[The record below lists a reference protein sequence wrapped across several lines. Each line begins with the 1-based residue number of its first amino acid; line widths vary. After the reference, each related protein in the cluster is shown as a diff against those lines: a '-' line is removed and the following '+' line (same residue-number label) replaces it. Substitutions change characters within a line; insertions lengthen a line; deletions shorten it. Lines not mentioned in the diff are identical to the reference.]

1 MNSRLLRR
9 ALLIAGTLL
18 TMLCLGTVGFC
29 LIEGYGAFDA
39 FYMTLITITTVG
51 YQEVRPLSHAG
62 RVFNSFV
69 IFFGVSAMFFA
80 VGALTQTVI
89 ELELQDRYGKRRRK
103 RMISQL
109 HDHFIVC
116 GFGRVGRN
124 ASCELQRANVP
135 FLVLDRSEQRVK
147 RASEAGMF
155 AILADAT
162 NDDDLLQ
169 AGVLRAR
176 GLIAALPS
184 DAENLFIILSAKTL
198 NPSLIV
204 VTRASEEQAEE
215 KLRRAGAETVFAP
228 YTMAGR
234 RLAHSLLRPH
244 VVEFLEFATTAVGPK
259 IMMEQLRVGLGT
271 KFVPKTL
278 STILSHNSLNVIVLA
293 IRHSDG
299 RMIFNPPADSQISTG
314 DFLIVLGERPSLK
327 KLEQEL
333 TSG

>member
-1 MNSRLLRR
+1 
-9 ALLIAGTLL
+9 
-18 TMLCLGTVGFC
+18 
-29 LIEGYGAFDA
+29 
-39 FYMTLITITTVG
+39 
-51 YQEVRPLSHAG
+51 
-62 RVFNSFV
+62 
-69 IFFGVSAMFFA
+69 
-80 VGALTQTVI
+80 
-89 ELELQDRYGKRRRK
+89 
-103 RMISQL
+103 MISQL

-198 NPSLIV
+198 NPNLIV

-215 KLRRAGAETVFAP
+215 KLRRAGADTVFAP

-299 RMIFNPPADSQISTG
+299 QMIFNPPADSQISTG
-314 DFLIVLGERPSLK
+314 DFLIVLGEKPSLK